1 MTVEPGDALRLAI
14 DWVCIGDDSKM
25 SPSAEP
31 IRLRGTVLCI
41 IAVLPLDSERIVISA
56 LDLAGAH
63 LRLRLPL
70 RSLSV
75 LLERP

>member
-1 MTVEPGDALRLAI
+1 MTVEPGDAVRLAI

-25 SPSAEP
+25 SPRPA
-31 IRLRGTVLCI
+31 GTVLCI